1 MSEVPLTTEPSTESS
16 LPPASQLPRPEGL
29 VSRIFLGSDG
39 LRVGWRLLLYV
50 AFWLMMEY
58 AIGVLVLLAGGLR
71 VNPDS
76 PPSVILEELR
86 SFLSAYAAAVLMA
99 RLERRPA
106 GVYGL
111 PLRQAFGGLFW
122 LGILLGLGEV
132 SLLVR
137 LVAACGGDSFG
148 AIVLQGS

>member
-1 MSEVPLTTEPSTESS
+1 
-16 LPPASQLPRPEGL
+16 
-29 VSRIFLGSDG
+29 
-39 LRVGWRLLLYV
+39 
-50 AFWLMMEY
+50 MMEY

-132 SLLVR
+132 SLLGGVI
-137 LVAACGGDSFG
+137 AACGGYGFVTVVIHG
-148 AIVLQGS
+148 ACLLAGTAIYEVVIITEEVAEIVQVLR